1 MDEACEPF
9 KKYGEQQH
17 LKLAIDVQWMAVAWS
32 IILKAGEKNGGFIL
46 ILKQTKVSELRD
58 AAVSITPVFA
68 FV

>member
-1 MDEACEPF
+1 MCS
-9 KKYGEQQH
+9 GWRWH
-17 LKLAIDVQWMAVAWS
+17 GVS
-32 IILKAGEKNGGFIL
+32 LKAGEKNGGFIL